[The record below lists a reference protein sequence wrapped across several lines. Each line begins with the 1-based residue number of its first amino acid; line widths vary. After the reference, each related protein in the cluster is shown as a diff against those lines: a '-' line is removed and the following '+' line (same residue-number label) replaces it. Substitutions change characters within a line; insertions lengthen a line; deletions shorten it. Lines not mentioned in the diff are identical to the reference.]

1 MQLVVFILAY
11 PLLWLIS
18 RLPFRILYFISDI
31 VYQLLYHVVGYRKK
45 VVRDNLTLVF
55 PKKSDSERLLIE
67 KKFYKHLCDI
77 FLEMAKTLGISDRQ
91 MNKRYVFTNVEELL
105 KLESEGKNVM
115 IMMPHYASWEWVFS
129 LNSQVTS
136 KAYAIYQAVQN
147 KYFDKLVRDIRSKY
161 GTTLIKTHESRKI
174 IKDAKE
180 SGELITVGIISDQS
194 PMLNRTRH
202 WAKFMNIAVPI
213 HVGGEELCK
222 VHDIIPIYLK
232 VKKLKRGYYQGTFK
246 VLSEKP
252 TEVEGYK
259 ISEAFLREV
268 EKSIYEAPEYYFW
281 THKRWK
287 HKDKAPEEFQNT
299 VNSNVNQKT
308 I

>member
-31 VYQLLYHVVGYRKK
+31 VYQLLYHVIGYRKK

-55 PKKSDSERLLIE
+55 PEKSDTERLIIE

-91 MNKRYVFTNVEELL
+91 MNNRYVFTNVEEIQ

-136 KAYAIYQAVQN
+136 KAYAIYQAIQN

-161 GTTLIKTHESRKI
+161 GTTLIKTNESRKI

-232 VKKLKRGYYQGTFK
+232 VEKLKRGYYQGTFK

-252 TEVEGYK
+252 SEVEGYK

-287 HKDKAPEEFQNT
+287 HRGKMPKEFQNT
-299 VNSNVNQKT
+299 VKSNAD
-308 I
+308 